1 MANNKKIFTIE
12 INGLEESIK
21 AVDALQEKI
30 NALQKT
36 LKEFGKNGIEIP
48 INFDDS
54 IKKFEKSLNTIK
66 QKASKITLSPTSDDA
81 EYNKL
86 LAERQKKLEAVN
98 RELADT
104 KKNVE
109 EYKQETKDLVA
120 LEKKARNETQGYANT
135 MNGLKKQ
142 LKDLN
147 SMKGNIEIGSEEFV
161 EISNLIGRINK
172 ELRDLEAAQNIFS
185 RGVGDYYN
193 SFAEALKEIKDNAKG
208 VTEEVEKGGE
218 TTDAFLGKYESLI
231 TKIKEKPS
239 ISLNDIIED
248 FSINE
253 LEQALKR
260 IDDERRSTTGAKSIR
275 EKKELY
281 DVIKRLSN
289 EQKRLNDLQV
299 QADNQLK
306 TQHQSIINKTI
317 YTWENV
323 TSAAGEFEDKLY
335 QLKTLGKE
343 NTKEYQNFFNE
354 AVRLKKAI
362 RQVDY
367 EVDAMVES
375 SKGINKMV
383 SMTQGLTALFQG
395 ATGIGQ
401 LFGMDSENAMKGIQT
416 MTALQGIAASL
427 QTIQDLVNKGSAFG
441 KMIENWGSKLLVFT
455 GWIQAAR
462 TEWFKLL
469 DGLKPDLPDN
479 LNDAL
484 KKMFPTVDEFADVI
498 KQEKELAKNQQ
509 DIIESSRKLR
519 KEYIGIFN
527 VIKELGG
534 KVEGTGLNNL
544 KEAIEG
550 LRSLKDDKGNR
561 KVEDDFVDNLLNKFD
576 TLYDEVY
583 DITDELS
590 GGWDNFFMRFK
601 AGFNNW
607 LEGIGLI
614 NSSTDTTITLMG
626 TLKKIGI
633 GTIKGI
639 GMALKSIPILALITL
654 LVEAVGWFTNIIS
667 KTYDWAVG
675 NDKLVKSLNK
685 VQTEVDLV
693 NKALDRYNNNLSRLK
708 SSGLIDDVTELALQY
723 EKLEIEILKA
733 AQALR
738 DFADVRNDGEALDEN
753 LTNGATWFAKSVDS
767 IDEFRK
773 RYMDLL
779 KAVEAG
785 TDETGKRGKG
795 WWNFDIFNWFTASD
809 AKADLGEM
817 QIAVIKDL
825 QYQIN
830 NLDLSKGTSAI
841 KEFYEML
848 QDPMYATALGNIET
862 LFPEQEWAQV
872 LKERIAQVTSMYEQL
887 DEVAKQSADAQIAE
901 QKRIAEQTEQQLQA
915 INSQQKRVRDNL
927 TEAIV
932 KERTRE
938 LEALKNA
945 EQDELDGA
953 RQAADEMLKL
963 KQDKAVVEELYQQE
977 VLSIQKKYN
986 RLELDMLKKHQKEL
1000 QDAEWDIT
1008 EILRRIR
1015 DNYQSAR
1022 DESLDKVITQLEIER
1037 TDAIEDAIKAEQDAA
1052 KEGRD
1057 IAEVTGKLIASINV
1071 KYDKLIQKEKESYY
1085 KDLLEQYESYA
1096 RAMKELE
1103 LQMNSNRL
1111 GNESNDIEINYQ
1123 YKQNDSNGSFNF
1135 ETQYGDRIKEEA
1147 KFNQTRL
1154 KLELEYLLNKKNLD
1168 DKYAK
1173 IEKDESLNNEEN
1185 RYKDALKDLEQYHKD
1200 GKANEEEYRKLI
1212 EKEEELHKQNL
1223 LIINE
1228 KYNND
1233 LTTIN
1238 NNYLNDRKST
1248 ISTSLKEEASLYDEY
1263 VNEVSDIMAN
1273 VGQKENIFGI
1283 ISFADSKS
1291 QIDKAKDLVKEGIAA
1306 IDDELKSLE
1315 KKRKSGQITFI
1326 DYKEAKQQ
1334 LEKTKKELEK
1344 QGKAITKSLTDL
1356 IGETASAWKSLVDS
1370 WVSEVSS
1377 LLTTLNDTQM
1387 QLIDNQM
1394 AEIEHQLEIQ
1404 EEAYEKAEEA
1414 AQAHK
1419 DKMDAIEDELADA
1432 RGSRRQF
1439 LIDTLAAQQAAYLE
1453 DLAAQQKAEEEKEK
1467 LEKKQK
1473 ALEKKRAEQE
1483 KKAKVQQAVINTYM
1497 AVSNALAVQPW
1508 FVGLALSAVAM
1519 ALGMKNVS
1527 AIKSTPIYED
1537 GGVIQGARHS
1547 QGGVKVLGGQAEVEG
1562 GEFITNRKST
1572 AANLPLLTY
1581 INNKKREVT
1590 AEDLINFFNS
1600 GTPTVKSKI
1609 GKRFAS
1615 GGQLPTTDGSEVNR
1629 VTSISDVNEGNKT
1642 YVVQVVDI
1650 INAQKDLERVQV
1662 LSGLINE

>member
-48 INFDDS
+48 IEFGDS

-66 QKASKITLSPTSDDA
+66 QKASKITLAPASDDA

-86 LAERQKKLEAVN
+86 LAERQKQLAAVN

-120 LEKKARNETQGYANT
+120 LEKKARNEAKEYANT
-135 MNGLKKQ
+135 MNGLKQ
-142 LKDLN
+142 ELKDLN
-147 SMKGNIEIGSEEFV
+147 SMKGNIPIDSDEYADVSERIYEITSR
-161 EISNLIGRINK
+161 LK
-172 ELRDLEAAQNIFS
+172 DLEAAQGIFG
-185 RGVGDYYN
+185 RNVGDYTG
-193 SFAEALKEIKDNAKG
+193 SIKEAFKEVVSGSDSVAERLREVETLWNELYSKIDNNQSLSSNDIKNTFSVNELNTELSRLKKEMDNTISNDDYERLNKYYQELKLVSDEFKRFRGEVVKADNA
-208 VTEEVEKGGE
+208 
-218 TTDAFLGKYESLI
+218 
-231 TKIKEKPS
+231 
-239 ISLNDIIED
+239 
-248 FSINE
+248 
-253 LEQALKR
+253 
-260 IDDERRSTTGAKSIR
+260 
-275 EKKELY
+275 
-281 DVIKRLSN
+281 
-289 EQKRLNDLQV
+289 
-299 QADNQLK
+299 LK
-306 TQHQSIINKTI
+306 TQLTRTVNGQT
-317 YTWENV
+317 YTWENL
-323 TSAAGEFEDKLY
+323 TAAVGELEDKLY
-335 QLKTLGKE
+335 QLAADGKSNTIEFKNIAKAAAELKTNL
-343 NTKEYQNFFNE
+343 
-354 AVRLKKAI
+354 

-367 EVDAMVES
+367 EIDSMVES

-383 SMTQGLTALFQG
+383 SMTQGFTAIAQG
-395 ATGIGQ
+395 AVGIGQ

-416 MTALQGIAASL
+416 MTALQGVASAL
-427 QTIQDLVNKGSAFG
+427 QTIQEQIKQGTAFG
-441 KMIENWGSKLLVFT
+441 KMMQKWIDKLTLFTVGIEAAKGKWFDLLKTLNQTPKSKNILSSLI
-455 GWIQAAR
+455 GD
-462 TEWFKLL
+462 E
-469 DGLKPDLPDN
+469 GL
-479 LNDAL
+479 A
-484 KKMFPTVDEFADVI
+484 I
-498 KQEKELAKNQQ
+498 S
-509 DIIESSRKLR
+509 SSRKLR
-519 KEYIGIFN
+519 KEYAYLNDELTKLGATINTGGARGLKGGLFQLFGNIPQDQYDNLFN
-527 VIKELGG
+527 LIDEFEN
-534 KVEGTGLNNL
+534 KVADRLADNKWEKIWQRGTATMNDY
-544 KEAIEG
+544 AEG
-550 LRSLKDDKGNR
+550 LGLISSTAPKAARGIEMVGKA
-561 KVEDDFVDNLLNKFD
+561 VKFAFKAIIILAVIQAVIELIGVI
-576 TLYDEVY
+576 TTAVSKVY
-583 DITDELS
+583 D
-590 GGWDNFFMRFK
+590 W
-601 AGFNNW
+601 
-607 LEGIGLI
+607 
-614 NSSTDTTITLMG
+614 
-626 TLKKIGI
+626 
-633 GTIKGI
+633 IK
-639 GMALKSIPILALITL
+639 
-654 LVEAVGWFTNIIS
+654 
-667 KTYDWAVG
+667 G
-675 NDKLVKSLNK
+675 NDKLVNSLNR

-708 SSGLIDDVTELALQY
+708 SSGLIDDVSELALQY

-733 AQALR
+733 TQALIGFSKLR
-738 DFADVRNDGEALDEN
+738 DEGKALNEN
-753 LTNGATWFAKSVDS
+753 LTNGDTWFAKSVDS

-779 KAVEAG
+779 KAVESG

-795 WWNFDIFNWFTASD
+795 WWNLDIFNWFTASD
-809 AKADLGEM
+809 AKADLGKM

-887 DEVAKQSADAQIAE
+887 DATAKASADAQIAE

-915 INSQQKRVRDNL
+915 INNQQKRVRDNL

-945 EQDELDGA
+945 EQDELDEA
-953 RQAADEMLKL
+953 RRAADEMLKL

-1000 QDAEWDIT
+1000 EDAEWDIT
-1008 EILRRIR
+1008 QILRRIR

-1022 DESLDKVITQLEIER
+1022 DESLDKVITQLENER

-1057 IAEVTGKLIASINV
+1057 IAEVTGKLITSINV
-1071 KYDKLIQKEKESYY
+1071 KYDNLIKKEKESYY

-1111 GNESNDIEINYQ
+1111 ENESNDIEINYQ

-1135 ETQYGDRIKEEA
+1135 EAQYGDRIKEEA

-1200 GKANEEEYRKLI
+1200 GKSNEEEYRKLI

-1263 VNEVSDIMAN
+1263 VNEVSDIMSN

-1370 WVSEVSS
+1370 WVSQVSS

-1473 ALEKKRAEQE
+1473 ALEKKRQEQE

-1581 INNKKREVT
+1581 INSKKREVT

-1642 YVVQVVDI
+1642 YVVSVVDI
-1650 INAQKDLERVQV
+1650 ISAEKNLRRVQV
-1662 LSGLINE
+1662 LSGLPDD

>member
-48 INFDDS
+48 IEFGDS

-66 QKASKITLSPTSDDA
+66 QKASKITLAPTSDDA

-86 LAERQKKLEAVN
+86 LAERQKQLAAVN

-104 KKNVE
+104 KKNAK
-109 EYKQETKDLVA
+109 EYKQETNDLA
-120 LEKKARNETQGYANT
+120 AKEKKAINEAKEYANT
-135 MNGLKKQ
+135 INGLNKE

-147 SMKGNIEIGSEEFV
+147 AMKGNIPIDSDEYV
-161 EISNLIGRINK
+161 EVS
-172 ELRDLEAAQNIFS
+172 
-185 RGVGDYYN
+185 
-193 SFAEALKEIKDNAKG
+193 
-208 VTEEVEKGGE
+208 
-218 TTDAFLGKYESLI
+218 
-231 TKIKEKPS
+231 
-239 ISLNDIIED
+239 
-248 FSINE
+248 
-253 LEQALKR
+253 KR
-260 IDDERRSTTGAKSIR
+260 IYEITT
-275 EKKELY
+275 
-281 DVIKRLSN
+281 
-289 EQKRLNDLQV
+289 RLNDLKAAQDV
-299 QADNQLK
+299 FGKTVGDNNDSIKETFNETANASQKTAKRLEEVGKKWKEIYAKIDNKQSLNSNDIKNTFSLNELNAELSKLKKEMDNAISNDDYEKLNKYYQQLKLVSDEFKRFRGEVVKADNALK
-306 TQHQSIINKTI
+306 TQLTRTINGQT
-317 YTWENV
+317 YTWENL
-323 TSAAGEFEDKLY
+323 TAAVGELEDKLY
-335 QLKTLGKE
+335 QLAADGKSNTIEFKNIAKAATELKTNL
-343 NTKEYQNFFNE
+343 
-354 AVRLKKAI
+354 

-367 EVDAMVES
+367 VIDSMVES
-375 SKGINKMV
+375 SLGISRMV
-383 SMTQGLTALFQG
+383 SMTQGFTAIAQG
-395 ATGIGQ
+395 GVGLSQ

-416 MTALQGIAASL
+416 MTALQSIASSL
-427 QTIQDLVNKGSAFG
+427 QTVQEIMSKDPKFKEMITKWIERIQTFTLSASILKDKWSELKEVIETPFKVPEPWKDNGLVPENLAEQEELQIKTIKG
-441 KMIENWGSKLLVFT
+441 
-455 GWIQAAR
+455 
-462 TEWFKLL
+462 
-469 DGLKPDLPDN
+469 
-479 LNDAL
+479 
-484 KKMFPTVDEFADVI
+484 I
-498 KQEKELAKNQQ
+498 K
-509 DIIESSRKLR
+509 SLR
-519 KEYIGIFN
+519 KEYLNLFN
-527 VIKELGG
+527 TINKLGG
-534 KVEGTGLNNL
+534 EVKSGGLVGLYEALLLANGEGKITGDTFKTLWDRLNEFRDAVEAFKPTT
-544 KEAIEG
+544 EEG
-550 LRSLKDDKGNR
+550 IKALDEQIKAFDEYGIALGELSLKAPKAAKAISILTKSLKMLAVATGFML
-561 KVEDDFVDNLLNKFD
+561 VIQLFLEFVGA
-576 TLYDEVY
+576 
-583 DITDELS
+583 IS
-590 GGWDNFFMRFK
+590 
-601 AGFNNW
+601 
-607 LEGIGLI
+607 EGISKIYTLI
-614 NSSTDTTITLMG
+614 SGNED
-626 TLKKIGI
+626 
-633 GTIKGI
+633 
-639 GMALKSIPILALITL
+639 
-654 LVEAVGWFTNIIS
+654 LV
-667 KTYDWAVG
+667 D
-675 NDKLVKSLNK
+675 SLNK
-685 VQTEVDLV
+685 VKTEVDLV
-693 NKALDRYNNNLSRLK
+693 NKSLDRYNNNLSRLK

-723 EKLEIEILKA
+723 EKLEIEVLKA
-733 AQALR
+733 TQALI
-738 DFADVRNDGEALDEN
+738 DFTNLRNG
-753 LTNGATWFAKSVDS
+753 GKSLS
-767 IDEFRK
+767 KSTIRTIDNYTLFGKASDIDDIQDAEERIKEFK
-773 RYMDLL
+773 KVYLDLL

-785 TDETGKRGKG
+785 VNENGKKDWFG
-795 WWNFDIFNWFTASD
+795 ILNWFKWNDSGD
-809 AKADLGEM
+809 AKADLGNM

-1000 QDAEWDIT
+1000 EDAEWDIT

-1022 DESLDKVITQLEIER
+1022 DESLDKVITQLENER

-1071 KYDKLIQKEKESYY
+1071 KYDNLIKKEKESYY

-1111 GNESNDIEINYQ
+1111 ENESNDIEINYQ

-1135 ETQYGDRIKEEA
+1135 EAQYGDRIKEEA

-1263 VNEVSDIMAN
+1263 VNEVSDIMSN

-1283 ISFADSKS
+1283 ISFSDSKS

-1370 WVSEVSS
+1370 WVSQVSS
-1377 LLTTLNDTQM
+1377 LLTTLNETQM

-1508 FVGLALSAVAM
+1508 FVGVALSAVAM

>member
-1 MANNKKIFTIE
+1 
-12 INGLEESIK
+12 
-21 AVDALQEKI
+21 
-30 NALQKT
+30 
-36 LKEFGKNGIEIP
+36 
-48 INFDDS
+48 
-54 IKKFEKSLNTIK
+54 
-66 QKASKITLSPTSDDA
+66 
-81 EYNKL
+81 
-86 LAERQKKLEAVN
+86 
-98 RELADT
+98 
-104 KKNVE
+104 
-109 EYKQETKDLVA
+109 
-120 LEKKARNETQGYANT
+120 
-135 MNGLKKQ
+135 
-142 LKDLN
+142 
-147 SMKGNIEIGSEEFV
+147 
-161 EISNLIGRINK
+161 
-172 ELRDLEAAQNIFS
+172 
-185 RGVGDYYN
+185 
-193 SFAEALKEIKDNAKG
+193 
-208 VTEEVEKGGE
+208 
-218 TTDAFLGKYESLI
+218 
-231 TKIKEKPS
+231 
-239 ISLNDIIED
+239 
-248 FSINE
+248 
-253 LEQALKR
+253 
-260 IDDERRSTTGAKSIR
+260 
-275 EKKELY
+275 
-281 DVIKRLSN
+281 
-289 EQKRLNDLQV
+289 
-299 QADNQLK
+299 
-306 TQHQSIINKTI
+306 
-317 YTWENV
+317 
-323 TSAAGEFEDKLY
+323 
-335 QLKTLGKE
+335 
-343 NTKEYQNFFNE
+343 
-354 AVRLKKAI
+354 
-362 RQVDY
+362 
-367 EVDAMVES
+367 
-375 SKGINKMV
+375 
-383 SMTQGLTALFQG
+383 
-395 ATGIGQ
+395 
-401 LFGMDSENAMKGIQT
+401 
-416 MTALQGIAASL
+416 
-427 QTIQDLVNKGSAFG
+427 
-441 KMIENWGSKLLVFT
+441 
-455 GWIQAAR
+455 
-462 TEWFKLL
+462 
-469 DGLKPDLPDN
+469 
-479 LNDAL
+479 
-484 KKMFPTVDEFADVI
+484 
-498 KQEKELAKNQQ
+498 
-509 DIIESSRKLR
+509 
-519 KEYIGIFN
+519 
-527 VIKELGG
+527 
-534 KVEGTGLNNL
+534 
-544 KEAIEG
+544 
-550 LRSLKDDKGNR
+550 
-561 KVEDDFVDNLLNKFD
+561 
-576 TLYDEVY
+576 
-583 DITDELS
+583 
-590 GGWDNFFMRFK
+590 
-601 AGFNNW
+601 
-607 LEGIGLI
+607 
-614 NSSTDTTITLMG
+614 
-626 TLKKIGI
+626 
-633 GTIKGI
+633 
-639 GMALKSIPILALITL
+639 
-654 LVEAVGWFTNIIS
+654 
-667 KTYDWAVG
+667 
-675 NDKLVKSLNK
+675 
-685 VQTEVDLV
+685 
-693 NKALDRYNNNLSRLK
+693 
-708 SSGLIDDVTELALQY
+708 
-723 EKLEIEILKA
+723 
-733 AQALR
+733 
-738 DFADVRNDGEALDEN
+738 
-753 LTNGATWFAKSVDS
+753 
-767 IDEFRK
+767 
-773 RYMDLL
+773 
-779 KAVEAG
+779 
-785 TDETGKRGKG
+785 
-795 WWNFDIFNWFTASD
+795 
-809 AKADLGEM
+809 
-817 QIAVIKDL
+817 
-825 QYQIN
+825 
-830 NLDLSKGTSAI
+830 
-841 KEFYEML
+841 
-848 QDPMYATALGNIET
+848 MYATALGNIET

-872 LKERIAQVTSMYEQL
+872 LKERIEQVTSMYEQL

-945 EQDELDGA
+945 EQDELDEA
-953 RQAADEMLKL
+953 RRAADEMLKL

-1000 QDAEWDIT
+1000 EDAEWDIT

-1022 DESLDKVITQLEIER
+1022 DESLDKVITQLENER

-1071 KYDKLIQKEKESYY
+1071 KYDNLIKKEKESYY

-1111 GNESNDIEINYQ
+1111 ENESNDIEINYQ

-1135 ETQYGDRIKEEA
+1135 EAQYGGRIKEEA

-1263 VNEVSDIMAN
+1263 VNEVSDIMSN

>member
-48 INFDDS
+48 IEFGDS

-66 QKASKITLSPTSDDA
+66 QKASKITLAPASDDA

-86 LAERQKKLEAVN
+86 LAERQKQLAAVN

-135 MNGLKKQ
+135 MNGLKQ
-142 LKDLN
+142 ELKDLN
-147 SMKGNIEIGSEEFV
+147 SMKGNIPIDSDEYADVSERIYEITSR
-161 EISNLIGRINK
+161 LK
-172 ELRDLEAAQNIFS
+172 ELEAAQGIFG
-185 RGVGDYYN
+185 RNVGDYTG
-193 SFAEALKEIKDNAKG
+193 SIKEAFKETVSGADAAANRLKEVESLWDKLYSKIDNNQSLSSNDIKNTFTVNELNTELSRLKNQMDNAISN
-208 VTEEVEKGGE
+208 
-218 TTDAFLGKYESLI
+218 DDYE
-231 TKIKEKPS
+231 
-239 ISLNDIIED
+239 
-248 FSINE
+248 
-253 LEQALKR
+253 
-260 IDDERRSTTGAKSIR
+260 
-275 EKKELY
+275 
-281 DVIKRLSN
+281 
-289 EQKRLNDLQV
+289 RLNKYYQELKLVSDEFKRFRGEV
-299 QADNQLK
+299 VKADNALK
-306 TQHQSIINKTI
+306 TQLTRTINGQT
-317 YTWENV
+317 YTWENL
-323 TSAAGEFEDKLY
+323 TAAVGELEDKLY
-335 QLKTLGKE
+335 QLAADGKS
-343 NTKEYQNFFNE
+343 NTIEFKNI
-354 AVRLKKAI
+354 AKAAADLKI
-362 RQVDY
+362 NLRQVDY
-367 EVDAMVES
+367 EIDSMVES

-383 SMTQGLTALFQG
+383 SMTQGFTAIAQG
-395 ATGIGQ
+395 AVGIGQ

-416 MTALQGIAASL
+416 MTALQGVASAL
-427 QTIQDLVNKGSAFG
+427 QTIQEQIKQGTAFG
-441 KMIENWGSKLLVFT
+441 KMMQNWIDKITFFTVGIEAAKGKWFDLLKT
-455 GWIQAAR
+455 
-462 TEWFKLL
+462 
-469 DGLKPDLPDN
+469 
-479 LNDAL
+479 L
-484 KKMFPTVDEFADVI
+484 KKTPVSGNILNKLIGDES
-498 KQEKELAKNQQ
+498 LA
-509 DIIESSRKLR
+509 ISSSRKLR
-519 KEYIGIFN
+519 KEYAALSEQLT
-527 VIKELGG
+527 KLGATITTG
-534 KVEGTGLNNL
+534 GARGLKGGVFQLFGNIPQDQYDDILNLVEEFETRVAEKLADNKWQRIWQQGTATMNDY
-544 KEAIEG
+544 AEG
-550 LRSLKDDKGNR
+550 LGIISSTAPKAANGIKLVGKAIKFAF
-561 KVEDDFVDNLLNKFD
+561 KATIILAFIQLLIEA
-576 TLYDEVY
+576 LGW
-583 DITDELS
+583 ITDIV
-590 GGWDNFFMRFK
+590 NK
-601 AGFNNW
+601 
-607 LEGIGLI
+607 
-614 NSSTDTTITLMG
+614 
-626 TLKKIGI
+626 
-633 GTIKGI
+633 
-639 GMALKSIPILALITL
+639 
-654 LVEAVGWFTNIIS
+654 VG
-667 KTYDWAVG
+667 DWVKG
-675 NDKLVKSLNK
+675 NDKLVNSLNR
-685 VQTEVDLV
+685 VQTEVELV

-708 SSGLIDDVTELALQY
+708 SSGLIDDVSELALQY
-723 EKLEIEILKA
+723 EKLEIEVLKA

-738 DFADVRNDGEALDEN
+738 DFTNLRNGGKSLSDSTIN
-753 LTNGATWFAKSVDS
+753 SVDNYTLFGKAS
-767 IDEFRK
+767 DIDDIADATERLNEFRK
-773 RYMDLL
+773 VYFELM
-779 KAVEAG
+779 KAVESG
-785 TDETGKRGKG
+785 TDESGKRGKG
-795 WWNFDIFNWFTASD
+795 WWNLDIFNWVTKSD

-817 QIAVIKDL
+817 QIAIIKDL

-915 INSQQKRVRDNL
+915 INNQQKRVRDNL

-945 EQDELDGA
+945 EQDELDEA
-953 RQAADEMLKL
+953 RRAADEMLKL
-963 KQDKAVVEELYQQE
+963 KQDKTVVEELYQQE

-1057 IAEVTGKLIASINV
+1057 IAEVTGKLITSINV
-1071 KYDKLIQKEKESYY
+1071 KYDNLIKKEKESYY

-1111 GNESNDIEINYQ
+1111 ENESNDIEINYQ

-1135 ETQYGDRIKEEA
+1135 EAQYGGRIKEEA

-1173 IEKDESLNNEEN
+1173 LEKDESLNNEEN

-1200 GKANEEEYRKLI
+1200 GKANEEEYRKLV

-1228 KYNND
+1228 KYNNE

-1248 ISTSLKEEASLYDEY
+1248 ISTALKEEASLYDEY
-1263 VNEVSDIMAN
+1263 VNEVSDIMSN

-1283 ISFADSKS
+1283 ISFSDSKS

-1370 WVSEVSS
+1370 WVSQVSS

-1419 DKMDAIEDELADA
+1419 DKMDTIEDELADA

-1527 AIKSTPIYED
+1527 AIKATPIYED

>member
-66 QKASKITLSPTSDDA
+66 QKASKITLAPASDDA

-86 LAERQKKLEAVN
+86 LAERQKQLAAVN

-120 LEKKARNETQGYANT
+120 LEKKARNETKQYANT
-135 MNGLKKQ
+135 MNGLKQ
-142 LKDLN
+142 ELKDLN
-147 SMKGNIEIGSEEFV
+147 SIKGNIPIDTDEYVEVSERIYEITSQ
-161 EISNLIGRINK
+161 LK
-172 ELRDLEAAQNIFS
+172 DLEAAQGIFG
-185 RGVGDYYN
+185 RNVGDYTGSIKEAFKETVN
-193 SFAEALKEIKDNAKG
+193 SSKAAAERLKEVNDEWEKIYGKIDKNQKLNSNDIKNTFSLNELNTELSRLKNEMDNA
-208 VTEEVEKGGE
+208 VNN
-218 TTDAFLGKYESLI
+218 DDYE
-231 TKIKEKPS
+231 
-239 ISLNDIIED
+239 
-248 FSINE
+248 
-253 LEQALKR
+253 
-260 IDDERRSTTGAKSIR
+260 
-275 EKKELY
+275 
-281 DVIKRLSN
+281 
-289 EQKRLNDLQV
+289 RLNKYYQQLKLVSDEFKRFRGEV
-299 QADNQLK
+299 VKADNALK
-306 TQHQSIINKTI
+306 TQLTRTINGQT
-317 YTWENV
+317 YTWENL
-323 TSAAGEFEDKLY
+323 TAAVGELEDKLY
-335 QLKTLGKE
+335 QLAADGQKNTTEFKNIAKAAAELKTQL
-343 NTKEYQNFFNE
+343 
-354 AVRLKKAI
+354 

-367 EVDAMVES
+367 EIDAMAES
-375 SKGINKMV
+375 SRGVMKMV
-383 SMTQGLTALFQG
+383 SMTQGFTSLFQG
-395 ATGIGQ
+395 AQGISQ
-401 LFGMDSENAMKGIQT
+401 LFGMDSENTMKGIQT
-416 MTALQGIAASL
+416 MTALQGVVMSL
-427 QTIQDLVNKGSAFG
+427 QAIRQEMKQGTAFG
-441 KMIENWGSKLLVFT
+441 KMLENIIDQFKYFNLISLASNKHLKEFIETLKTPLPNLDEISPLNNFWANELDNKYAKKLEQQARFIEKSRDFLNEYVAISKKLKEFGSEVKIGGAGGLLDAWFDLDDVAKYGPYGSEIDELFERIVEFNDVVNNT
-455 GWIQAAR
+455 MPKNGFENIKVSWEIFVNSVKR
-462 TEWFKLL
+462 RGREVIEWFKSLRDSVKL
-469 DGLKPDLPDN
+469 TDLVLKGITKTFK
-479 LNDAL
+479 AL
-484 KKMFPTVDEFADVI
+484 VAVFSGAI
-498 KQEKELAKNQQ
+498 
-509 DIIESSRKLR
+509 IIEVLMS
-519 KEYIGIFN
+519 
-527 VIKELGG
+527 
-534 KVEGTGLNNL
+534 
-544 KEAIEG
+544 
-550 LRSLKDDKGNR
+550 
-561 KVEDDFVDNLLNKFD
+561 LLNIV
-576 TLYDEVY
+576 T
-583 DITDELS
+583 DIV
-590 GGWDNFFMRFK
+590 
-601 AGFNNW
+601 
-607 LEGIGLI
+607 
-614 NSSTDTTITLMG
+614 
-626 TLKKIGI
+626 
-633 GTIKGI
+633 KGV
-639 GMALKSIPILALITL
+639 S
-654 LVEAVGWFTNIIS
+654 
-667 KTYDWAVG
+667 DWAVG
-675 NDKLVKSLNK
+675 NDKLVNSLNR

-723 EKLEIEILKA
+723 EKLEIELVKA

-738 DFADVRNDGEALDEN
+738 EFTEIRNKGKELDKN
-753 LTNGATWFAKSVDS
+753 LTNGATWFQDGVDT
-767 IDEFRK
+767 IEEFRK
-773 RYMDLL
+773 RYLDLL
-779 KAVEAG
+779 KAVES
-785 TDETGKRGKG
+785 GK
-795 WWNFDIFNWFTASD
+795 DITSVSGGNWFQQLWSTKSD
-809 AKADLGEM
+809 AKADLGKM

-872 LKERIAQVTSMYEQL
+872 LKERIEQVTSMYEQL

-1000 QDAEWDIT
+1000 EDAEWDIT

-1022 DESLDKVITQLEIER
+1022 DESLDKVITQLENER

-1071 KYDKLIQKEKESYY
+1071 KYDKLIKKEKESYY

-1111 GNESNDIEINYQ
+1111 ENESNDIEINYQ

-1135 ETQYGDRIKEEA
+1135 EAQYGDRIKEEA

-1263 VNEVSDIMAN
+1263 VNEVSDIMSN

-1283 ISFADSKS
+1283 ISFSDSKS

-1377 LLTTLNDTQM
+1377 LLTTLNETQM

-1439 LIDTLAAQQAAYLE
+1439 LIDTLAAQQAAYL
-1453 DLAAQQKAEEEKEK
+1453 
-1467 LEKKQK
+1467 
-1473 ALEKKRAEQE
+1473 
-1483 KKAKVQQAVINTYM
+1483 
-1497 AVSNALAVQPW
+1497 
-1508 FVGLALSAVAM
+1508 
-1519 ALGMKNVS
+1519 
-1527 AIKSTPIYED
+1527 
-1537 GGVIQGARHS
+1537 
-1547 QGGVKVLGGQAEVEG
+1547 
-1562 GEFITNRKST
+1562 
-1572 AANLPLLTY
+1572 
-1581 INNKKREVT
+1581 
-1590 AEDLINFFNS
+1590 
-1600 GTPTVKSKI
+1600 
-1609 GKRFAS
+1609 
-1615 GGQLPTTDGSEVNR
+1615 
-1629 VTSISDVNEGNKT
+1629 
-1642 YVVQVVDI
+1642 
-1650 INAQKDLERVQV
+1650 
-1662 LSGLINE
+1662 

>member
-12 INGLEESIK
+12 INGLAESIK

-36 LKEFGKNGIEIP
+36 LKDFGKNGIEIP
-48 INFDDS
+48 IEFGDS

-66 QKASKITLSPTSDDA
+66 QKASKITLSPASDDA

-86 LAERQKKLEAVN
+86 LAERQKQLAAVN

-120 LEKKARNETQGYANT
+120 LEKKARNEAKEYANT
-135 MNGLKKQ
+135 MNGLKQ
-142 LKDLN
+142 ELKDLN
-147 SMKGNIEIGSEEFV
+147 SMKGNIPIDSDEYADVSERIYEITSR
-161 EISNLIGRINK
+161 LK
-172 ELRDLEAAQNIFS
+172 DLEAAQGIFG
-185 RGVGDYYN
+185 RNVGDYTG
-193 SFAEALKEIKDNAKG
+193 SIKEAFKETVSGADAAAERLREVETLWKGLYDKIDNNQSLSSNDIKNTFSVNELNTELSRLKNEMDNAISN
-208 VTEEVEKGGE
+208 
-218 TTDAFLGKYESLI
+218 DDYE
-231 TKIKEKPS
+231 
-239 ISLNDIIED
+239 
-248 FSINE
+248 
-253 LEQALKR
+253 
-260 IDDERRSTTGAKSIR
+260 
-275 EKKELY
+275 
-281 DVIKRLSN
+281 
-289 EQKRLNDLQV
+289 RLNKYYQGLKLVSDEFKRFRGEV
-299 QADNQLK
+299 VKADNALK
-306 TQHQSIINKTI
+306 TQLTRTINGQT
-317 YTWENV
+317 YTWENL
-323 TSAAGEFEDKLY
+323 TAAVGELEDKLY
-335 QLKTLGKE
+335 QLAADGKSNTIEFKNIAKAAAELKTNL
-343 NTKEYQNFFNE
+343 
-354 AVRLKKAI
+354 

-367 EVDAMVES
+367 EIDSMVES

-383 SMTQGLTALFQG
+383 SMTQGFTAIAQG
-395 ATGIGQ
+395 AVGIGQ
-401 LFGMDSENAMKGIQT
+401 LFGMDSENTIKGIQT
-416 MTALQGIAASL
+416 MAALQSIASSL
-427 QTIQDLVNKGSAFG
+427 QTIQELSKQGTAFG
-441 KMIENWGSKLLVFT
+441 KMMENWIKSLERFMLGSELLRRNWQETLKVLEQPLNKNLKNITNPEDFILDEESYERAVKENELYKRTILSSRELRVEYNKLAESVRGLGVE
-455 GWIQAAR
+455 I
-462 TEWFKLL
+462 K
-469 DGLKPDLPDN
+469 DGGI
-479 LNDAL
+479 DAL
-484 KKMFPTVDEFADVI
+484 YEAMSGALDNGDIT
-498 KQEKELAKNQQ
+498 Q
-509 DIIESSRKLR
+509 DI
-519 KEYIGIFN
+519 F
-527 VIKELGG
+527 
-534 KVEGTGLNNL
+534 
-544 KEAIEG
+544 
-550 LRSLKDDKGNR
+550 
-561 KVEDDFVDNLLNKFD
+561 
-576 TLYDEVY
+576 
-583 DITDELS
+583 
-590 GGWDNFFMRFK
+590 DNFAEKYNEFETEVKGRSGKINGVFSNLFTTLK
-601 AGFNNW
+601 VGFNNV
-607 LEGIGLI
+607 LESLGII
-614 NSSTDTTITLMG
+614 SSAAP
-626 TLKKIGI
+626 KAANGI
-633 GTIKGI
+633 QI
-639 GMALKSIPILALITL
+639 LSKSFKQLGKALII
-654 LVEAVGWFTNIIS
+654 VAVIQAVIELIGWVTNIIS
-667 KTYDWAVG
+667 KTYDWFKG
-675 NDKLVKSLNK
+675 NDKLVNSLNR

-693 NKALDRYNNNLSRLK
+693 NKALDRYNNNLSKLK

-738 DFADVRNDGEALDEN
+738 EFTNIRGKGKALEEN
-753 LTNGATWFAKSVDS
+753 LTNGDTLFQDSVDS
-767 IDEFRK
+767 IEEFRK
-773 RYMDLL
+773 RYLDLL
-779 KAVEAG
+779 KAVES
-785 TDETGKRGKG
+785 GK
-795 WWNFDIFNWFTASD
+795 DITSISGGNWFQQLWSTKSD
-809 AKADLGEM
+809 AKADLGKM

-825 QYQIN
+825 EYKIN

-848 QDPMYATALGNIET
+848 QDPMYATALGNIEA
-862 LFPEQEWAQV
+862 LFPEQEWVQV

-887 DEVAKQSADAQIAE
+887 DDVAKQSADAQIAE
-901 QKRIAEQTEQQLQA
+901 QKRIAEETEQRLQA

-938 LEALKNA
+938 VEALKNA
-945 EQDELDGA
+945 EQDELDEA
-953 RQAADEMLKL
+953 RRAADEMLKL

-1000 QDAEWDIT
+1000 EDAEWDIT

-1022 DESLDKVITQLEIER
+1022 DESLDKVITQLENER

-1071 KYDKLIQKEKESYY
+1071 KYDKLIKKEKESYY

-1111 GNESNDIEINYQ
+1111 ENESNDIEINYQ

-1135 ETQYGDRIKEEA
+1135 EAQYGDRIKEEA

-1200 GKANEEEYRKLI
+1200 GKANEEEYRKLV

-1228 KYNND
+1228 KYNNE

-1248 ISTSLKEEASLYDEY
+1248 ISTALKEEASLYDEY

-1283 ISFADSKS
+1283 ISFSDSKK
-1291 QIDKAKDLVKEGIAA
+1291 QINKAKDLVKEGLAA

-1370 WVSEVSS
+1370 WVSQVSS

-1419 DKMDAIEDELADA
+1419 DKMDTIEDELADA

-1527 AIKSTPIYED
+1527 AIKATPIYED

>member
-498 KQEKELAKNQQ
+498 KQEKEWAKNQQ

-795 WWNFDIFNWFTASD
+795 WWNFDILNWFTASD

-1467 LEKKQK
+1467 LEQKQK

>member
-795 WWNFDIFNWFTASD
+795 WWNFDILNWFTASD

-1263 VNEVSDIMAN
+1263 VNEVSDIMSN

-1467 LEKKQK
+1467 LEQKQK